1 MTTFLLASS
10 SPRRTELLRLWGIP
24 HEIFPADITER
35 EPSADCLEPIEEL
48 TERNARAKAEAV
60 ADRVLENRGNFAFP
74 IVVIGSDTLVECDG
88 VRLTKPRDENDAVEI
103 LMRLSGRV
111 VRVVSAIALV
121 RLAEDRRNVSGT
133 DLSLVHMRPF
143 DRRTAV
149 DYVAT
154 GEPMGKAG
162 AFAVQG
168 LGRDLV
174 TSVDGS
180 ISNVIGMG
188 RELFERL
195 AREIGEDGRRS

>member
-1 MTTFLLASS
+1 VTTYLLASS
-10 SPRRTELLRLWGIP
+10 SPRRTELLRQWGIP
-24 HEIFPADITER
+24 HDIFPADIAER
-35 EPSADCLEPIEEL
+35 EPSADCLESIEEL
-48 TERNARAKAEAV
+48 TERNARAKAESV
-60 ADRVLENRGNFAFP
+60 AELVLEDRRKFAFP

-88 VRLTKPRDENDAVEI
+88 ERLTKPRDENDAVAI

-121 RLAEDRRNVSGT
+121 RLGDDRRIVSGT
-133 DLSLVHMRPF
+133 DLSLVRMRPF

-149 DYVAT
+149 NYVAT

>member
-24 HEIFPADITER
+24 HEIFPADIAER
-35 EPSADCLEPIEEL
+35 EPSAECLESIEEL

-60 ADRVLENRGNFAFP
+60 ADRVSEDCRNFAFP

-88 VRLTKPRDENDAVEI
+88 VRLTKPRDEGDAVEI

-121 RLAEDRRNVSGT
+121 RLGDDRRIVAGT
-133 DLSLVHMRPF
+133 DLSLVNMRPF

-149 DYVAT
+149 EYVAT

-174 TSVDGS
+174 TSVQGS

-195 AREIGEDGRRS
+195 AREIGANDHGS